1 MEARLLIEASNEADT
16 VLTHVERA
24 LRQGGHL
31 VAAEERGAIEAAAAS
46 LREARA
52 GTDRAVIQDRTI
64 ALNQA
69 TEHLAELM
77 MDVAL
82 KGALGT
88 RRAADIME
96 SS

>member
-1 MEARLLIEASNEADT
+1 
-16 VLTHVERA
+16 V
-24 LRQGGHL
+24 
-31 VAAEERGAIEAAAAS
+31 AS

-64 ALNQA
+64 TLNQA